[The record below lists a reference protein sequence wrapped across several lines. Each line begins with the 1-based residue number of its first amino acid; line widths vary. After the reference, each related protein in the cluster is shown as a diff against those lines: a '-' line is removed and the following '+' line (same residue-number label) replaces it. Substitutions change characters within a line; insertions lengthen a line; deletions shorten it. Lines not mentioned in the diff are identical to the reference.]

1 MSTRSSL
8 NLVGE
13 TSMSPK
19 RRNRRCSKQ
28 RIEPFSLEET
38 PVVTMDDQC
47 TMAELLQ
54 APTEGYGDAIF
65 IPSILAENF
74 KLKHGLLNLA
84 WDCFKDL
91 LRACPHHGFTELHQL
106 DTFYNALTPTDQDSL
121 NVAAGDAVKAII
133 LQKSSPPAFV
143 KAVEEIYVTCGA
155 PHPYH
160 QCLATDGNVFQ
171 NIEIIFKDMFQQ
183 PQGNNQGNQNY
194 QASIQQTQVAYSNE
208 LSNYKKKNDA
218 NMKALQN
225 QTNNVKNELRN
236 EMQTSIQ
243 TSMSNQTNELKNMMA
258 SFFQM
263 NTASCSSLGSLPS
276 NTIANQRG
284 DLKVI
289 TTRSS
294 VSYDGP
300 PIPPPFSSLPKVVER
315 VPEVTKDTMQPSTKN
330 IQPPIVQT
338 QVLIDEPVVAP
349 MPKPTIPYPSRVN
362 KQMLCEKDVVDYV
375 VDPWVPLI
383 LGRPFLRTRRA
394 LIDVYSKE
402 LTLRVDDEAITFKVG
417 QTLKYSYNDAESIN
431 LIDVIDVACEKYVQ
445 EMLGFSEIPKSGNH
459 TLILDPIIALSSPS
473 LTPFEGGDILL
484 NEKLLNDDP
493 SSPLPS
499 KELNLEELKTVKSSI
514 NDPLELE
521 LKDLPSH
528 PEYAFLEGTDK
539 LLIIID
545 KNLKEDEK
553 VRLLKDLKSHKRA
566 IAWKISNIKGI
577 IPQFCTHKIIM
588 EDDFKLAIQHQRR
601 VNLEIHEVIKKEVI
615 NILDARLIY
624 PISNS
629 PWVSPVHCVPKND
642 GMTIVTNEDNEL
654 ISTTLDGFSGYFQI
668 PIDLQDQEKTTFT
681 CPYRR
686 FSYRHHSTLNYLL
699 AKQDAKKRLLQWILI
714 LKEFNV
720 IIRDK
725 KRAENLAA
733 DHLSRLEN
741 PHQSDLEKKEITK
754 IFPLETLGMVTFRD
768 QKAIDI
774 LTTCH
779 NGPTGGH
786 HGANYTAKKVF
797 DSRFYWRT
805 IYRDAHDLVTRCDT
819 CQPQGKILQCDEIPQ
834 NAIQVCEIFDI
845 WGIDFM
851 GPFPSSRRNKYIL
864 VAVDYLS
871 KWVEAKALPINDA
884 RVVVKYLKYLF
895 ARFGTPRAI
904 ISDRGTHFCNDQFSK
919 VMLKYG
925 VTHRLST
932 AYHPQTSGQVKVSNR
947 GLKCIL
953 ERTVGENRASWSD
966 KLDDALWA
974 FCTAFKTPI
983 GCTPYKLVYEN
994 PCHLPIELEHKAY

>member
-1 MSTRSSL
+1 MRTRSSL

-13 TSMSPK
+13 TSMNPK
-19 RRNRRCSKQ
+19 CRNRRCSKQ
-28 RIEPFSLEET
+28 RIKLFSLEET

-65 IPSILAENF
+65 IPSILEENF
-74 KLKHGLLNLA
+74 KLKHGLLNLVTSKQFYRFKKEDPHAHIRWFNKITSTIKYRDVPNSSIKLMLFPFSIEGQPGFGSKEPPRSILTWEDLA

-121 NVAAGDAVKAII
+121 NVAADDNLLIKTPRDALIIIENKSKVCNSRNKPIVTKVSTNAPSSYTPYFPEIAALADAVKAMI

-143 KAVEEIYVTCGA
+143 KAVEEIC
-155 PHPYH
+155 
-160 QCLATDGNVFQ
+160 
-171 NIEIIFKDMFQQ
+171 
-183 PQGNNQGNQNY
+183 
-194 QASIQQTQVAYSNE
+194 QTQVAHSNE
-208 LSNYKKKNDA
+208 LSNYKKINDA

-225 QTNNVKNELRN
+225 QINNVKNELRN

-263 NTASCSSLGSLPS
+263 NTASSSSLGSLPS

-284 DLKVI
+284 DLKAI

-300 PIPPPFSSLPKVVER
+300 PILPPFSSLPKVVER
-315 VPEVTKDTMQPSTKN
+315 VPEVTKDTVQPSTKN
-330 IQPPIVQT
+330 TQPLIVQT
-338 QVLIDEPVVAP
+338 QVLINEPVVAP

-362 KQMLCEKDVVDYV
+362 KQKLREKDVVDYV

-394 LIDVYSKE
+394 LIDVYSEE
-402 LTLRVDDEAITFKVG
+402 LTFRVDDEAITFKVG

-445 EMLGFSEIPKSGNH
+445 EMLGFSKIPKSGNR
-459 TLILDPIIALSSPS
+459 TPILDPIIALSSPS
-473 LTPFEGGDILL
+473 LTPFEGGDFILEEIEACLARKLIPSGIDDIDFEPKGDILL
-484 NEKLLNDDP
+484 IEKLLNDDP

-499 KELNLEELKTVKSSI
+499 KELNLEELKNVKSSI

-528 PEYAFLEGTDK
+528 LEYAFLEGTNK

-553 VRLLKDLKSHKRA
+553 VRLLKALKSYKHA

-577 IPQFCTHKIIM
+577 IPQFCTHKILM

-601 VNLEIHEVIKKEVI
+601 VNPKIQEVIKKEVI

-624 PISNS
+624 PISDI
-629 PWVSPVHCVPKND
+629 PWVSPVHCVPKKG
-642 GMTIVTNEDNEL
+642 GMTVVTNEDNEL
-654 ISTTLDGFSGYFQI
+654 IPTRLGTRYLLTY
-668 PIDLQDQEKTTFT
+668 KTK
-681 CPYRR
+681 RR
-686 FSYRHHSTLNYLL
+686 PPSLALIEDFPTDVCLSAYVMLRARSKDHSALNYLL
-699 AKQDAKKRLLQWILI
+699 AKKDAKKRLLRWIL
-714 LKEFNV
+714 LLQEFNV

-725 KRAENLAA
+725 KGAENLAA

-741 PHQSDLEKKEITK
+741 PHQSDLEKKEIKK
-754 IFPLETLGMVTFRD
+754 IFPLETLRMVTFRGD
-768 QKAIDI
+768 SSTSWAVPRIILMTKAI
-774 LTTCH
+774 
-779 NGPTGGH
+779 
-786 HGANYTAKKVF
+786 
-797 DSRFYWRT
+797 
-805 IYRDAHDLVTRCDT
+805 
-819 CQPQGKILQCDEIPQ
+819 
-834 NAIQVCEIFDI
+834 
-845 WGIDFM
+845 
-851 GPFPSSRRNKYIL
+851 
-864 VAVDYLS
+864 
-871 KWVEAKALPINDA
+871 
-884 RVVVKYLKYLF
+884 
-895 ARFGTPRAI
+895 
-904 ISDRGTHFCNDQFSK
+904 
-919 VMLKYG
+919 
-925 VTHRLST
+925 
-932 AYHPQTSGQVKVSNR
+932 
-947 GLKCIL
+947 
-953 ERTVGENRASWSD
+953 RTVA
-966 KLDDALWA
+966 ALG
-974 FCTAFKTPI
+974 T
-983 GCTPYKLVYEN
+983 
-994 PCHLPIELEHKAY
+994 